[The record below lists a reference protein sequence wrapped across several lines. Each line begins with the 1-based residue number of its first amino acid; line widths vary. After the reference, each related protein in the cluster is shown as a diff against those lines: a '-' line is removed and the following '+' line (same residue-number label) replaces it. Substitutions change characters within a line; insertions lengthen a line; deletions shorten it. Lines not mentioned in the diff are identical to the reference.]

1 LIPFRLRQKSFA
13 IETEGDSFIETPLGI
28 VKNGKQ
34 KIMFSAYVKVIN
46 ITGSKTQL
54 NAEVLFKSE
63 LHKFTKNYIFSPS
76 VSIGSANFIA
86 QAYEHLKTLSEFAGA
101 TDC

>member
-1 LIPFRLRQKSFA
+1 MALQKLIQ
-13 IETEGDSFIETPLGI
+13 TEGDSFIETPLGI
-28 VKNGKQ
+28 VKNGNQ

-54 NAEVLFKSE
+54 NAEVLFKSDS
-63 LHKFTKNYIFSPS
+63 HKFTKNYLFIPS
-76 VSIGSANFIA
+76 VSIGSANFIT
-86 QAYEHLKTLSEFAGA
+86 QAYEYLKTLPEFAEA